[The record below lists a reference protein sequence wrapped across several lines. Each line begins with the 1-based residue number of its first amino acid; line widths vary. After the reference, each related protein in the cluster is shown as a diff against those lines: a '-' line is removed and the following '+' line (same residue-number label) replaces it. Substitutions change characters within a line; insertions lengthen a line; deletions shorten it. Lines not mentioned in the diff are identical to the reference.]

1 MKNINREYKKLYL
14 FYLFIFILFLFLSLF
29 FFSFSSFQNEN
40 KERILFF
47 DSVIMISQTGQLT
60 IHETIVVESFNIEIN
75 HGIYRDLPLY
85 ENSKSF
91 IPKSLG
97 LKVIEGKLDGNH
109 AIFKIEEKNG
119 FKRIYL
125 GYPDQLLSTGIHT
138 FEILYSYDNSYNTII
153 KTLNDEQLLYLN
165 ITGNN
170 WNFPI
175 LKATATIVFP
185 QLLFLQSDFIFTK
198 IEAYT
203 GAKGSTEN
211 NYVFSMDKN
220 KPNIL
225 FFETTNPLNKYEGLT
240 VFIKWKSDV
249 LLNQEEDEKEGF
261 QSIFVKTFKKIKLF
275 YSINPSLFLLFL
287 FTIFIFLYYIIT
299 WSIVGKDPKKMKI
312 PPSTNIIERLSP
324 CAIRYIWEMGFDVQ
338 CLSTAIISMASKGY
352 LNIEFN
358 KSGFILNKTENEVEL
373 SEDEKIIANSIFAED
388 KKSYNFI
395 RENYSKNQS
404 IIKKLKNH
412 LQENYKNIYFVTNS
426 SYYIIGLI
434 LSIIVFLISMIKTV
448 FTFEAGFILLWLSI
462 WSFGVIALISA
473 AIKAWKTRKISGKT
487 NAIILTLFSIPF
499 VAAEIFVFLF
509 FINQVNSGFLFLNF
523 VFAMILIIINIIYF
537 KLLKRPT
544 KEGISIYEE
553 IEALKRFLLNIPK
566 DLKNQK
572 AEINLQIDIDKLLP
586 YALALDLEKDWFS
599 SVLQPDYLYNS
610 GSYVHTSSFFPWII
624 SGNFNNFS
632 EIKNFFSYLS
642 STIANN
648 SSSSSSSS
656 SGGGSSGGGFGGGG
670 GGGW

>member
-1 MKNINREYKKLYL
+1 
-14 FYLFIFILFLFLSLF
+14 
-29 FFSFSSFQNEN
+29 
-40 KERILFF
+40 
-47 DSVIMISQTGQLT
+47 
-60 IHETIVVESFNIEIN
+60 
-75 HGIYRDLPLY
+75 
-85 ENSKSF
+85 
-91 IPKSLG
+91 
-97 LKVIEGKLDGNH
+97 
-109 AIFKIEEKNG
+109 
-119 FKRIYL
+119 
-125 GYPDQLLSTGIHT
+125 
-138 FEILYSYDNSYNTII
+138 
-153 KTLNDEQLLYLN
+153 
-165 ITGNN
+165 
-170 WNFPI
+170 
-175 LKATATIVFP
+175 
-185 QLLFLQSDFIFTK
+185 
-198 IEAYT
+198 
-203 GAKGSTEN
+203 
-211 NYVFSMDKN
+211 
-220 KPNIL
+220 
-225 FFETTNPLNKYEGLT
+225 
-240 VFIKWKSDV
+240 
-249 LLNQEEDEKEGF
+249 
-261 QSIFVKTFKKIKLF
+261 
-275 YSINPSLFLLFL
+275 
-287 FTIFIFLYYIIT
+287 
-299 WSIVGKDPKKMKI
+299 
-312 PPSTNIIERLSP
+312 
-324 CAIRYIWEMGFDVQ
+324 
-338 CLSTAIISMASKGY
+338 GY

-610 GSYVHTSSFFPWII
+610 GSYIHTSSFFPWII